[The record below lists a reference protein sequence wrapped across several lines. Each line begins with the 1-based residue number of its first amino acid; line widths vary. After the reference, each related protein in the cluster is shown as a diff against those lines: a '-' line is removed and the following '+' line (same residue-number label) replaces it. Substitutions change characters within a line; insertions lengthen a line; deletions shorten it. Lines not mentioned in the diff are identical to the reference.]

1 MAAYIIIRYCNH
13 CLPTGVVIGFSQT
26 LYQATEGTDT
36 SVLLSVNVLMGG
48 MLRRDVIVNFA
59 TEDGSALS

>member
-36 SVLLSVNVLMGG
+36 SVQLSVNVLMGD
-48 MLRRDVIVNFA
+48 LRRDVIVNFA

>member
-1 MAAYIIIRYCNH
+1 MRNYMAAYIYTLL
-13 CLPTGVVIGFSQT
+13 LPTGVVIGFSQT

-36 SVLLSVNVLMGG
+36 SVQLSVNVLMGD
-48 MLRRDVIVNFA
+48 LRRDVIVNFA